1 MPIKLQNTL
10 TGDGEKKKKKKMG
23 RKILYQS
30 FCLQMFCIFF
40 PWEIFLSELKALK
53 FEARD
58 NKGDREPLG
67 VALSICIF
75 LMGRSRN
82 GTKKK
87 LVG

>member
-1 MPIKLQNTL
+1 M
-10 TGDGEKKKKKKMG
+10 EKKKKKKMG

-53 FEARD
+53 SEARD

-67 VALSICIF
+67 VALSICI
-75 LMGRSRN
+75 LLWDEAEITVAN
-82 GTKKK
+82 GARWIS
-87 LVG
+87 LAA